1 MADLPSLLEPT
12 EVVVCGPSSWNL
24 VVDVDELPA
33 PVPHTQFA
41 TGSRETL
48 GGTSAGKALHLR
60 ALGRTALL
68 HTVVGDDGAADH
80 IRDAL
85 AGAGVPVS
93 AEVVPGPSERHLNL
107 MDPRG
112 GRVSIYLHLPGEAQ
126 GPPARDLVRSAS
138 RARALVMDLSARS
151 RDLLEVAREAPAS
164 IWTDLHD
171 YDGHSRF
178 HRPWLECADYVFMNA
193 DGLPEP
199 LDFMRAVID
208 RGPAR
213 LVVCTLGAQ
222 GAVAVDA
229 DHRVHEVPAR
239 PVEEVVDTNGAGD
252 AFMAGFLAATLDGA
266 GTESALD
273 AGATHATTA
282 LSTRHLSP
290 LLDDLDGL
298 DG

>member
-1 MADLPSLLEPT
+1 MAEIVGPA

-41 TGSRETL
+41 AGSRETL

-68 HTVVGDDGAADH
+68 HTVLGDDRAADR
-80 IRDAL
+80 IVDTL
-85 AGAGVPVS
+85 ARVGVPLS
-93 AEVVPGPSERHLNL
+93 AEVVPGASERHLNL
-107 MDPRG
+107 MDPHG
-112 GRVSIYLHLPGEAQ
+112 GRVSIYLHLPGDVGTTPAQ
-126 GPPARDLVRSAS
+126 DLVEAAS
-138 RARALVMDLSARS
+138 QARALVMDLSARS
-151 RDLLEVAREAPAS
+151 RDLLDVARKAPAP

-171 YDGHSRF
+171 YDGESGF
-178 HRPWLECADYVFMNA
+178 HRPWLDCADYVFMNA
-193 DGLPEP
+193 DGLSRP
-199 LDFMRAVID
+199 LDFMHATVGQ
-208 RGPAR
+208 GPAR
-213 LVVCTLGAQ
+213 LVVCTLGAR

-229 DHRVHEVPAR
+229 DHGVHEVPAL

-252 AFMAGFLAATLDGA
+252 AFMAGFLSATLDGA
-266 GTESALD
+266 GTEAALR
-273 AGATHATTA
+273 AGARNAATA

-290 LLDDLDGL
+290 LLDGLDGL